1 MLEKSVSALVDILKV
16 KTLITLV
23 MVFTACYLALV
34 GRIDVSV
41 FIGLVTSV
49 ITYYFTKKEGQDK

>member
-1 MLEKSVSALVDILKV
+1 MLEKFVSALVDILKV

-23 MVFTACYLALV
+23 MVFTACYLALA

-41 FIGLVTSV
+41 FTGLVTSV